1 MKQKPLHPFRL
12 CALLLLLA
20 TASCGG
26 SDDLLPQPPGDDG
39 SPLPVGF
46 SASVVA
52 PADTRASGEL
62 TTANITSMGVFA
74 YYTGQS
80 NWSTTNIPNFMWN
93 EYVGRTNSSSP
104 WTYDPVKYWP
114 NTAGDKIT
122 FFAYAPHTDDVRGLS
137 VNTTATDTGYPELY
151 YEFDSSDP
159 IDLLAAAALK
169 DRTKSASSQAFAMKH
184 VMTRVLVNVK
194 CPDAIKVTYIGLTGL
209 PANYGTLTWN
219 DSGNPVWK
227 DLGGSL
233 SASCNTPTDVSAD
246 VTTQVAEFFLPPA
259 TPTAGSLDI
268 TFSLNG
274 STETKN
280 VDIPSSPAWTPGQA
294 VAYTL
299 NIEVGSEIT
308 LSVKAWERNDAN
320 GTVGEEVPTTGY
332 PFARNGIVYVS
343 PTKAYYV
350 GPDYYYDVTGDGWGQ
365 AVGETTGWYQ
375 WDPAIRICRGYH
387 STAMYGA
394 SQWRLPTIDELELG
408 RSYGLVGGS
417 TYWSTTMN
425 TDPRFPDSPWAL
437 SGGNKKGDMSKS
449 NGCRLL
455 CVRDVGSEMVY
466 PTARSVNDIP
476 VIYLSSSKSYMVYG
490 SSEVRTQSDAISY
503 CSGLSYGGYSGWRL
517 PTYEEATWV
526 LNLGVKPGTTYWT
539 SQTNQAI
546 AGSYKS
552 LSGSGGGW
560 FDDAPAG
567 VAKARTYC
575 VHDY

>member
-12 CALLLLLA
+12 CTLLLLLA

-26 SDDLLPQPPGDDG
+26 GDDLLPQPPGDDG

-80 NWSTTNIPNFMWN
+80 NWSTTNIPNFMWD

-194 CPDAIKVTYIGLTGL
+194 CPDAIKVTYIGLTDL

-246 VTTQVAEFFLPPA
+246 VTKQVAEFFLPPA

-299 NIEVGSEIT
+299 NIEVGSEVT
-308 LSVKAWERNDAN
+308 LTVKAWETNTANN
-320 GTVGEEVPTTGY
+320 GTMGEEVTVPSTGY
-332 PFARNGIVYVS
+332 PFMKNGIIYESATKSYYVS
-343 PTKAYYV
+343 PVCYNNV
-350 GPDYYYDVTGDGWGQ
+350 LGDDTWGQ
-365 AVGETTGWYQ
+365 EDGETTGWYR
-375 WDPAIRICRGYH
+375 WDPAIRICRAIYSFG
-387 STAMYGA
+387 SFGKGE
-394 SQWRLPTIDELELG
+394 WRLPTINELD
-408 RSYGLVGGS
+408 YVVKFGLNGSSLWSCTDAGGGKAWKYRGNIKETG
-417 TYWSTTMN
+417 TY
-425 TDPRFPDSPWAL
+425 DQGL
-437 SGGNKKGDMSKS
+437 
-449 NGCRLL
+449 RLL
-455 CVRDVGSEMVY
+455 CIRDMQDMTY
-466 PTARSVNDIP
+466 PTVRYVNGFA
-476 VIYLSSSKSYMVYG
+476 VVHESASKSFMRQQGWGDWLNYN
-490 SSEVRTQSDAISY
+490 DAVSY
-503 CSGLSYGGYSGWRL
+503 CNNLTQGGYNDWRL
-517 PTYEEATWV
+517 PTRGEARV
-526 LNLGVKPGTTYWT
+526 LGDFELLGSTHWTTD
-539 SQTNQAI
+539 
-546 AGSYKS
+546 
-552 LSGSGGGW
+552 SGSTGKWVVSDRHYNKRGYEYDRETSG
-560 FDDAPAG
+560 ANGRPICI
-567 VAKARTYC
+567 R
-575 VHDY
+575 DY

>member
-12 CALLLLLA
+12 CTLLLLLA

-26 SDDLLPQPPGDDG
+26 GDDLLPQPPGDDG

-80 NWSTTNIPNFMWN
+80 NWSTTNIPNFMWD

-194 CPDAIKVTYIGLTGL
+194 CPDAIKVTYIGLTDL

-246 VTTQVAEFFLPPA
+246 VTKQVAEFFLPPA

-308 LSVKAWERNDAN
+308 LSVKAWDTNDAN
-320 GTVGEEVPTTGY
+320 KGTVGEDVPTSGY
-332 PFARNGIVYVS
+332 PYLKNGIVYMSASHAFALGAPAGNVGGWAAADS
-343 PTKAYYV
+343 YCRNTYEV
-350 GPDYYYDVTGDGWGQ
+350 GPYKK
-365 AVGETTGWYQ
+365 GE
-375 WDPAIRICRGYH
+375 
-387 STAMYGA
+387 
-394 SQWRLPTIDELELG
+394 WRLPMGEEWAAMYQISELG
-408 RSYGLVGGS
+408 YQ
-417 TYWSTTMN
+417 
-425 TDPRFPDSPWAL
+425 
-437 SGGNKKGDMSKS
+437 SGGQWWWAYNCVRSGQNPSHGYATGFNT
-449 NGCRLL
+449 NGYTVEQAVPTATNTYLNTR
-455 CVRDVGSEMVY
+455 CVRDVVGLQQPQIIDRTCYHSGGAFVVAKNNDAGGHPASE
-466 PTARSVNDIP
+466 RC
-476 VIYLSSSKSYMVYG
+476 
-490 SSEVRTQSDAISY
+490 ISY
-503 CSGLSYGGYSGWRL
+503 TEDGVSGWRL
-517 PTYEEATWV
+517 PTRDELEIISLYLGALNIGKGAWYASSSWWVAYGYVDHPSDYFPEIKSFSEAGF
-526 LNLGVKPGTTYWT
+526 LNYAT
-539 SQTNQAI
+539 S
-546 AGSYKS
+546 
-552 LSGSGGGW
+552 
-560 FDDAPAG
+560 
-567 VAKARTYC
+567 RC
-575 VHDY
+575 VRDK